1 MNEVKDGS
9 LIVSDIYDPELD
21 NINKVLIYWEDF
33 ENIIKNKVYTSTFNI
48 GRMVYKVI
56 PTNTLKPGT
65 IGLTLLQR
73 INTGLDINS
82 KANLIPIYIPKISD
96 NRDKTWYIDTFNIEI
111 NHTKDAKEIVN
122 VNGEEIKNKFL
133 KFYYEHYFNNG
144 QEVLFKYNNNILHLK
159 ISNIIQRDTSSR
171 KPLHILD
178 YHSKINLTTSS
189 EKINLDNQNIIE
201 EDKEHLIIPDF
212 NFEDLDIG
220 GLDTEFI
227 EIIKKVFVTRL
238 VPTNIIKKFG
248 QKHIRGLLLYGPP
261 GCGKTLIA
269 RQISKILNS
278 HPPIIVNGPE
288 LMNKYVG
295 QSEENVRDLFKE
307 AEKEYEIKGDGSKL
321 HVIIF
326 DEIDALC
333 KKRSEGGGAG
343 STDNIVNQL
352 LSKIDGIKSLNNIL
366 LIGLTNRKDIMDE
379 AILRPG
385 RLEIHIEIGKP
396 TLEGREQI
404 LKIHTKE
411 MRKNEIISKDVNFRI
426 LAEKTEGYSGADLES
441 LVKNVASRILFTRID
456 MSKLGK
462 KYAFNF
468 DNLMVNHEDFEE
480 ELRVK
485 I

>member
-1 MNEVKDGS
+1 V
-9 LIVSDIYDPELD
+9 
-21 NINKVLIYWEDF
+21 YWEDF
-33 ENIIKNKVYTSTFNI
+33 ESVIKNKIYTNIFNI
-48 GRMVYKVI
+48 GKMIYKVV
-56 PTNTLKPGT
+56 PSNTIKPGT

-82 KANLIPIYIPKISD
+82 KVKLVPIYIPKIND
-96 NRDKTWYIDTFNIEI
+96 NRDKTWYIDTLNIEI
-111 NHTKDAKEIVN
+111 NHTKDAKEMVYVN
-122 VNGEEIKNKFL
+122 SEELKSKLL
-133 KFYYEHYFNNG
+133 KFYYEQYFNNG
-144 QEVLFKYNNNILHLK
+144 QELLFRYNDNILHLK
-159 ISNIIQRDTSSR
+159 INNIIQRDTSSK

-178 YHSKINLTTSS
+178 YHSSIILSSKS

-201 EDKEHLIIPDF
+201 ENKEHLIIPDF

-220 GLDTEFI
+220 GLDNEFI

-238 VPTNIIKKFG
+238 VPNHIIKKFG

-307 AEKEYEIKGDGSKL
+307 AEKEYEIKGDSSKL

-333 KKRSEGGGAG
+333 KKRSEGAGTG

-352 LSKIDGIKSLNNIL
+352 LSKI
-366 LIGLTNRKDIMDE
+366 
-379 AILRPG
+379 
-385 RLEIHIEIGKP
+385 
-396 TLEGREQI
+396 
-404 LKIHTKE
+404 
-411 MRKNEIISKDVNFRI
+411 
-426 LAEKTEGYSGADLES
+426 Y
-441 LVKNVASRILFTRID
+441 
-456 MSKLGK
+456 
-462 KYAFNF
+462 
-468 DNLMVNHEDFEE
+468 
-480 ELRVK
+480 
-485 I
+485 